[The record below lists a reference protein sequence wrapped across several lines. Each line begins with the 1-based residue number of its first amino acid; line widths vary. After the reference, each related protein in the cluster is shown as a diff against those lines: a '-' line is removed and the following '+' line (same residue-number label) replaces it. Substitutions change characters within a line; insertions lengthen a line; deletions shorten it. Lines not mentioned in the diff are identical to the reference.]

1 MFRAI
6 LYVQWKWTR
15 FLLLACVL
23 GATALPMLT
32 ARSDFTG
39 GEAYLSVLGN
49 LEGIGIFYPFL
60 ALVTG
65 WVIAAGIWYPDRTGR
80 HVYGM
85 AMPVERWRFV
95 LLRYGAGLLL
105 ALVPALAL
113 LLANLLVALTVTLP
127 PGLHP
132 YPVALALRFALAS
145 MVAFS
150 FMFTLMA
157 VEGAVVAK
165 VVAGLLLLCLLVPV
179 VSAWAGEETSFVRI
193 INVLLTAPGPLS
205 VFTGRWMLIDV

>member
-15 FLLLACVL
+15 LLLVACVL
-23 GATALPMLT
+23 GAAVLPMLT

-39 GEAYLSVLGN
+39 GEAYLSVLGE
-49 LEGIGIFYPFL
+49 LESMGIAYPFL

-113 LLANLLVALTVTLP
+113 LLANVLVALTVTLP

-132 YPVALALRFALAS
+132 YPVSLALRFALAIV
-145 MVAFS
+145 VAFS
-150 FMFTLMA
+150 LMFTMMS
-157 VEGAVVAK
+157 VEGTVVAK
-165 VVAGLLLLCLLVPV
+165 VVAGMVLLCLLVPV
-179 VSAWAGEETSFVRI
+179 AAAWAGEETPFVRI
-193 INVLLTAPGPLS
+193 INMLITAPGPLS

>member
-15 FLLLACVL
+15 LLLVACVL
-23 GATALPMLT
+23 GAAALPMLT

-39 GEAYLSVLGN
+39 GEAYLSVLGE
-49 LEGIGIFYPFL
+49 LESMGIAYPFL

-113 LLANLLVALTVTLP
+113 LLANVLVALTVTLP

-132 YPVALALRFALAS
+132 YPVSLALRFALATL
-145 MVAFS
+145 VAFS
-150 FMFTLMA
+150 LMFTMMS
-157 VEGAVVAK
+157 VEGTVVAK
-165 VVAGLLLLCLLVPV
+165 VVAGLVLLCLLVPV
-179 VSAWAGEETSFVRI
+179 ATAWAGEETPFVRI
-193 INVLLTAPGPLS
+193 INMLVTAPGPLS
-205 VFTGRWMLIDV
+205 VVTGRWMLIDV

>member
-39 GEAYLSVLGN
+39 GEAYLSLIGE
-49 LEGIGIFYPFL
+49 LESFGIMYPFL

-95 LLRYGAGLLL
+95 LLRFGAGLLL

-113 LLANLLVALTVTLP
+113 LLANMLVALTVALP

-132 YPVALALRFALAS
+132 YPFALAFRFALATV
-145 MVAFS
+145 VAFS
-150 FMFTLMA
+150 LMFTLMS
-157 VEGAVVAK
+157 VEGTVVAR
-165 VVAGLLLLCLLVPV
+165 VVTAVLFLCLLVPA
-179 VSAWAGEETSFVRI
+179 VSAWAGAETPFLKLV
-193 INVLLTAPGPLS
+193 NLLLTAPGPLS